1 MNSVTLRWLRSKFGI
16 ERCRQIRTAAVPPT
30 RLLTIT
36 RVACE
41 LTEAKKRAAAVQTES
56 GADRVSSRPG
66 DCEWR
71 GGWVI
76 HAEAVISSVTGECR
90 HEHNRM
96 AAQQPR
102 EEKGENELCPK
113 LILGNFPF
121 KKLKFVRKK

>member
-1 MNSVTLRWLRSKFGI
+1 MEWSDADQLEQLPDTI
-16 ERCRQIRTAAVPPT
+16 AAD

-66 DCEWR
+66 DCAWH

-76 HAEAVISSVTGECR
+76 HAEAVISSVTG
-90 HEHNRM
+90 
-96 AAQQPR
+96 
-102 EEKGENELCPK
+102 G
-113 LILGNFPF
+113 
-121 KKLKFVRKK
+121 V